1 MTGSETA
8 DAGVAIR
15 PDELAGRDAP
25 GRDASGGAENRFARV
40 VETLPIAL
48 VLVAATGRIELVN
61 RRAERM
67 FGYDRAELLGKSL
80 EFLMPKR
87 GREPIGRRK
96 DGSEIPLEIDRNPV
110 DIDGEP
116 MVLASIVDITAR
128 HEAEREREE
137 QRVELLRS
145 NADLEE
151 FAYLAS
157 HDLKAPLRGIANL
170 VQWIGDD
177 TAATAN
183 PETLE
188 NLKLLRN
195 RVTRLQM
202 LLDGLLA
209 YSRVGRKHAA
219 VEEVDVAVMV
229 DDIVAMLAPP
239 PGFSVV
245 REGGMPVIRTHRA
258 PLRVVLENLIGNAL
272 KHHDHAEG
280 RITVAMRRVDGMV
293 EFRVGDDGPGIS
305 PWFHDRIFMIFETLA
320 SREDVESSGIGL
332 AVVKKK
338 VEGHGG
344 RIHVESAPPVR
355 GATFVFTW
363 KEAVA

>member
-8 DAGVAIR
+8 DAGVATR
-15 PDELAGRDAP
+15 PDGLP
-25 GRDASGGAENRFARV
+25 GRDASGRAEDRFARV
-40 VETLPIAL
+40 VETSPIAL
-48 VLVAATGRIELVN
+48 VLAAATGRIELVN
-61 RRAERM
+61 RQAERL
-67 FGYDRAELLGKSL
+67 FGYDRADLLGKSV

-96 DGSEIPLEIDRNPV
+96 DGTEIPLEIGLNPV

-128 HEAEREREE
+128 REVEREWEE
-137 QRVELLRS
+137 QRLELLRS

-188 NLKLLRN
+188 NLTLLRN

-219 VEEVDVAVMV
+219 VEDVDVAVMV
-229 DDIVAMLAPP
+229 DDIVAMLTPP
-239 PGFSVV
+239 PGLVV
-245 REGGMPVIRTHRA
+245 AREGAMPMIRTHRA

-272 KHHDHAEG
+272 KHHDRTEG

-344 RIHVESAPPVR
+344 RIHVESAPPAR
-355 GATFVFTW
+355 GSTFVFTW
-363 KEAVA
+363 KEAVT